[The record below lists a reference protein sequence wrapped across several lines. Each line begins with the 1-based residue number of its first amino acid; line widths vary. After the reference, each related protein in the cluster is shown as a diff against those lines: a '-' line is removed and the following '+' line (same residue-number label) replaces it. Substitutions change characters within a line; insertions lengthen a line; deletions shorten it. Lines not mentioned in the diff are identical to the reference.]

1 MGNKSSQIEEPSE
14 PVKNQQKQQN
24 QQNQQN
30 IPTKIENKQLS
41 SVDPQEIDN
50 IIFTKILKLSI
61 KILNRYKESFL
72 NPDFCNNIDIIHKD
86 PILTSITM
94 ASLNRINSKLNEET
108 INNSKEF
115 NLVLK
120 YNPQKEVKFI
130 ADMFKTEL
138 NKYFFKKNVE
148 TPDLEKLDIEAG
160 FPKLIINSPY
170 IDNEYVNQV
179 LNSMNRYKMH
189 GGANLKAYEE
199 ELKRQIYNK
208 PKSESKVPSNIKNT
222 TITTKSNNFQYK
234 INDSNNSITG
244 PNNFSKLNS
253 ARREFENKENIAEK
267 NGENAEKNREKNA
280 ERNTEKNGERN
291 TEKNG
296 ERNTEGNGEK
306 NKEFTKEIPKKYNQ
320 QNRREKNN
328 NREDTQKKRKDN
340 NEEREEREE
349 RRERRDN
356 DSRYTHKCSE
366 EDEHCYLTKMDI
378 CNEIKKHFYLRKNII
393 ESIITSIPLK
403 TSSGYIGSFCY
414 KRYNSLNDCKI
425 CLPANYTELQNL
437 PLDEKISNLMLFINN
452 IDKAGCAE
460 HSGFYKILSDKEKK
474 ALFLNNNEFNKYYIK
489 YTVVLKEKY
498 MSYISELYSILTV
511 LDEND
516 SINNATL
523 NKLSDKVKEIIDCM
537 YYLCQYYYLSAIIA
551 LLRADLNIETN
562 NQKEKEQSELSFLQ
576 KITK

>member
-1 MGNKSSQIEEPSE
+1 MGNKSSQIEEPTE
-14 PVKNQQKQQN
+14 PVKNQQN
-24 QQNQQN
+24 QPN
-30 IPTKIENKQLS
+30 ISTKIENKQLS
-41 SVDPQEIDN
+41 TVDPQEIDN

-61 KILNRYKESFL
+61 KILNRYKETFL
-72 NPDFCNNIDIIHKD
+72 NPDFCSNIDIIHKD

-148 TPDLEKLDIEAG
+148 IPNLEKLDIESG

-179 LNSMNRYKMH
+179 LNSMNRSKMH

-208 PKSESKVPSNIKNT
+208 SKRENKIEPNKESTNRT
-222 TITTKSNNFQYK
+222 TNFQYK
-234 INDSNNSITG
+234 INNNSNKLINNR
-244 PNNFSKLNS
+244 NNFSKLHL
-253 ARREFENKENIAEK
+253 ARNEFKNLNKNELDEK
-267 NGENAEKNREKNA
+267 NEYTKVIDKNTKNAEKDA
-280 ERNTEKNGERN
+280 VLS
-291 TEKNG
+291 
-296 ERNTEGNGEK
+296 EK
-306 NKEFTKEIPKKYNQ
+306 NKIADKVEENRVDNVNNEERVVEKEEEDYTKASKEIPKKFNQ
-320 QNRREKNN
+320 QNRREK
-328 NREDTQKKRKDN
+328 

-349 RRERRDN
+349 RRNKRDN
-356 DSRYTHKCSE
+356 DSRYTYKCSE

-393 ESIITSIPLK
+393 ESIITTIPLK

-425 CLPANYTELQNL
+425 CLPANYTELKNL

-452 IDKAGCAE
+452 IDKADCGD

-498 MSYISELYSILTV
+498 MSYTSELYSILTV

-523 NKLSDKVKEIIDCM
+523 NKLSDKVKEVIDCM

-562 NQKEKEQSELSFLQ
+562 NQIEKEQSELSFLKKLP
-576 KITK
+576 KISK